1 METKEKV
8 FLSTQL
14 ICMLPPMALKVMAY
28 LINWQSQ
35 EWTKFYVKQWV
46 KFLKM
51 SEDEINVSIQTL
63 IDNKLVN
70 VQHDGDNWMLQVNK
84 PQVRKYMEVPLQKVH
99 DHEGFTMATF
109 VKWNKTKVVEK
120 KQDIEDMSKEQIEA
134 LILRL
139 QASLNEKKEI
149 EKLVKF
155 ASKSTLPKSTLPSGV
170 TEDEL
175 LSQMPF

>member
-1 METKEKV
+1 MEEKQKV
-8 FLSTQL
+8 FMSTQL

-51 SEDEINVSIQTL
+51 SEEEIEISIQTL
-63 IDNKLVN
+63 VDNKLAN
-70 VQHDGDNWMLQVNK
+70 VQHDGENWMLQVNK

-109 VKWNKTKVVEK
+109 VTWNKTKVVEK
-120 KQDIEDMSKEQIEA
+120 KQDIEDMSKDQIEA

-149 EKLVKF
+149 EKMVKF
-155 ASKSTLPKSTLPSGV
+155 ASSSTEKCSTDDLP
-170 TEDEL
+170 
-175 LSQMPF
+175 F

>member
-1 METKEKV
+1 MDIAKEKV

-35 EWTKFYVKQWV
+35 EWTKFYPKQWV

-51 SEDEINVSIQTL
+51 TEEEIETSIQTL
-63 IDNKLVN
+63 VENKLIN
-70 VQHDGDNWMLQVNK
+70 VQHDGENWMLQVNK

-99 DHEGFTMATF
+99 DHSGFEMATF
-109 VKWNKTKVVEK
+109 VGWNKTKVVEK
-120 KQDIEDMSKEQIEA
+120 KQDVEDMSKEQIEA
-134 LILRL
+134 MILRL

-149 EKLVKF
+149 EKMVKF
-155 ASKSTLPKSTLPSGV
+155 ASEPTTKSSTDDLP
-170 TEDEL
+170 
-175 LSQMPF
+175 F